1 MHNDIYNRSKLALIP
16 SLTNNWRP
24 GLLSGRFLAYCL
36 LLAFILKI
44 FTLPLLFS
52 IQQNI
57 FFADITKTA
66 VMNLINAERK
76 TLGLPELRA
85 NPVLDKAAMLK
96 AKDML
101 AKDYF
106 SHQSPDGVSPW
117 SWFKTVGYRYNTA
130 GENLAIGFVDSEE
143 VYKAWMNS
151 PSHKANI
158 LNQNFQETGVAV
170 LQGEFNGN
178 TTTIV
183 VNLFGKPQS
192 SAPAPI
198 KEAPKSEPQTSVSPT
213 KIPTTGPAVS
223 GIIEEPVK
231 INPSKI
237 ITKEDAPTTFNF
249 LSFISARYYDLIQK
263 AIYIII
269 AFIIIALLINIFVR
283 IDIQYPD
290 LILKT
295 VGCIAILA
303 IFSAIDKITLINL
316 VPHGFGIQ

>member
-1 MHNDIYNRSKLALIP
+1 MKHRFFKNAKLALVP
-16 SLTNNWRP
+16 SLENNWRP

-66 VMNLINAERK
+66 VTNLINEERK
-76 TLGLPELRA
+76 TLGLPELKP

-101 AKDYF
+101 AKGYF
-106 SHQSPDGVSPW
+106 SHQSPDGISPW
-117 SWFKTVGYRYNTA
+117 YWFKTAGYQYNTA

-143 VYKAWMNS
+143 AYRAWMNS

-170 LQGEFNGN
+170 LQGEFGGN

-183 VNLFGKPQS
+183 VNLFGKPQ
-192 SAPAPI
+192 APEATPL
-198 KEAPKSEPQTSVSPT
+198 KEASKSEPQNSVSPT
-213 KIPTTGPAVS
+213 ETPTTGAAVS
-223 GIIEEPVK
+223 G
-231 INPSKI
+231 I
-237 ITKEDAPTTFNF
+237 ITKEDAPVTFNF
-249 LSFISARYYDLIQK
+249 LSFISARYYDFIQK
-263 AIYIII
+263 AIYIILV
-269 AFIIIALLINIFVR
+269 FIVIALFINIFVR

-295 VGCIAILA
+295 MGCIAILA
-303 IFSAIDKITLINL
+303 VFSAIDKITLINL